1 MDFEEIAEGCVA
13 YRASFLDP
21 LKATSF
27 FEVLRTE
34 VPWRQENLRFKTNVV
49 PLPRLVSWHGDPGA
63 RYFYSGI
70 QNEPVPWT
78 PTLLDLKRRC
88 DAMLLHPN
96 NVPFNSVLLNYY
108 RSGADS
114 IGYHCDNERDLVES
128 SVIATVSLG
137 GDRTFHLKPK
147 DGSSK
152 PKKIVVKHGSLLLMY
167 GECQKLWLHGIP
179 KEPDMN
185 EPRISLTF
193 RNVKISP

>member
-1 MDFEEIAEGCVA
+1 MTAMDFEEVVEGCVA
-13 YRASFLDP
+13 YQTGFTGPLEAS
-21 LKATSF
+21 SF
-27 FEVLRTE
+27 FERLRTE

-63 RYFYSGI
+63 NYYYSGI
-70 QNEPVPWT
+70 HNVPVPWT
-78 PTLLDLKRRC
+78 PTLLELKQRC
-88 DAMLLHPN
+88 DAL
-96 NVPFNSVLLNYY
+96 NVTFNSVLLNYY

-114 IGYHCDNERDLVES
+114 IGYHCDNERDLVEGS
-128 SVIATVSLG
+128 IIATLSLG
-137 GDRTFHLKPK
+137 GRRTFHLKPK

-152 PKKIVVKHGSLLLMY
+152 PKKIVLDPGSLLLMY

-193 RNVKISP
+193 RTVHISP